1 MSKSASDNAQRAWE
15 AYEQGD
21 LKRALRLGWDA
32 GTAAAAQPEQSELR
46 KVEDLARLVVER
58 SEGRLRDEARSL
70 ATYCAAA
77 RSNPKQRVSLW
88 TLSRNRSGNAP
99 LEEMKTCPD
108 CAEEVKAA
116 ARVCRFCGYR
126 WPTRVQGDH
135 SN

>member
-1 MSKSASDNAQRAWE
+1 MSKSASDNVERARD
-15 AYEQGD
+15 AYERGD

-32 GTAAAAQPEQSELR
+32 GTTAAAQPEQSELR
-46 KVEDLARLVVER
+46 MVEDLARLVGEQ
-58 SEGRLRDEARSL
+58 SEGSLRDEARSL

-77 RSNPKQRVSLW
+77 RSNPKQRLSLW
-88 TLSRNRSGNAP
+88 TLSRTRSGNAP
-99 LEEMKTCPD
+99 LGEVKVCPD

-126 WPTRVQGDH
+126 WPTRVGGDQ

>member
-1 MSKSASDNAQRAWE
+1 MSKSASDYVERARE
-15 AYEQGD
+15 AYERGD

-32 GTAAAAQPEQSELR
+32 GTTAAAQPEQSELR
-46 KVEDLARLVVER
+46 MVEDLARLVGEQ
-58 SEGRLRDEARSL
+58 SEGSLRDEALSL

-88 TLSRNRSGNAP
+88 ALSRARSGNAP
-99 LEEMKTCPD
+99 PGEVKICPD

-126 WPTRVQGDH
+126 WPTRIAGDQ